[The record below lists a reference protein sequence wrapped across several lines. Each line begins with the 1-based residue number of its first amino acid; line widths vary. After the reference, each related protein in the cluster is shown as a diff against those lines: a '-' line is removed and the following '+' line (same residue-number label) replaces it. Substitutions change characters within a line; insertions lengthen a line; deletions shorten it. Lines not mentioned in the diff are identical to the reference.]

1 MSHLWPQLQ
10 CPVYATPFASAV
22 LKRKLKELKIKPKF
36 LKTISLDSNLKL
48 GPFEIDVI
56 STTHSIPEPNA
67 LGIKTKFGNILHTG
81 DWKIDPK
88 PLVGRNFNQKKFKQF
103 N

>member
-1 MSHLWPQLQ
+1 M
-10 CPVYATPFASAV
+10 
-22 LKRKLKELKIKPKF
+22 KIRPKF
-36 LKTISLDSNLKL
+36 LKNISLDSNFKL

-88 PLVGRNFNQKKFKQF
+88 PLVGRNFNHEKIKSFGNKDRKSVV
-103 N
+103 